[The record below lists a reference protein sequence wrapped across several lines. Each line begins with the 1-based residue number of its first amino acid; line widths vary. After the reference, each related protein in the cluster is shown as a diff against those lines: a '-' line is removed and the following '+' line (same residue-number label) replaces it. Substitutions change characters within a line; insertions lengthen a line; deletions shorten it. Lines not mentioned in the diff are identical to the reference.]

1 MTKHQ
6 IYLLMFFLR
15 NFLAFLLKLN
25 CYFFLYFDPQT
36 NIWFEKTKKAAI
48 SVFSH
53 QHLDFGQSNE
63 KDTKNLNFQLNFDD
77 PFSLIERANCLNKL
91 QRFESALADANRAI
105 KLQRKPNAKSL
116 YVKGD
121 GLYNLGDF
129 EHALM
134 FYNRSQ
140 KRYQN
145 CIIFSVLNCSPHVFT
160 KIELSILTNC
170 LNSLFFTKAIALVE

>member
-6 IYLLMFFLR
+6 IYLLLVFLR
-15 NFLAFLLKLN
+15 NFLSFSIKLN
-25 CYFFLYFDPQT
+25 GQFFFVYFGPQT
-36 NIWFEKTKKAAI
+36 KIWLEETKKSAI
-48 SVFSH
+48 SVSSH
-53 QHLDFGQSNE
+53 QHLVFCQSNE
-63 KDTKNLNFQLNFDD
+63 KDIKYLNFQLNFDD

-140 KRYQN
+140 KRYQKYIN
-145 CIIFSVLNCSPHVFT
+145 SSVLNCSPLVFT
-160 KIELSILTNC
+160 KIELS
-170 LNSLFFTKAIALVE
+170 V

>member
-1 MTKHQ
+1 MKRTQK
-6 IYLLMFFLR
+6 Y
-15 NFLAFLLKLN
+15 
-25 CYFFLYFDPQT
+25 
-36 NIWFEKTKKAAI
+36 
-48 SVFSH
+48 
-53 QHLDFGQSNE
+53 
-63 KDTKNLNFQLNFDD
+63 LNFQLNFDD
-77 PFSLIERANCLNKL
+77 PYSLIERANCLNKL

-145 CIIFSVLNCSPHVFT
+145 HIPYARHYDPRFVYFL
-160 KIELSILTNC
+160 LT
-170 LNSLFFTKAIALVE
+170 F

>member
-1 MTKHQ
+1 MKRTQK
-6 IYLLMFFLR
+6 Y
-15 NFLAFLLKLN
+15 
-25 CYFFLYFDPQT
+25 
-36 NIWFEKTKKAAI
+36 
-48 SVFSH
+48 
-53 QHLDFGQSNE
+53 
-63 KDTKNLNFQLNFDD
+63 LNFQLNFDD
-77 PFSLIERANCLNKL
+77 PYSLIERANCLNKL

-145 CIIFSVLNCSPHVFT
+145 YIILSFSSHVFT
-160 KIELSILTNC
+160 KIELPILTNY
-170 LNSLFFTKAIALVE
+170 LSTSFFTKPIGLVERFVKVWSLVFLKTCTE

>member
-1 MTKHQ
+1 M
-6 IYLLMFFLR
+6 FLR
-15 NFLAFLLKLN
+15 NFLAFLLQLN
-25 CYFFLYFDPQT
+25 CYIFFYILILKQNSGLRKP
-36 NIWFEKTKKAAI
+36 KKQQFQCL
-48 SVFSH
+48 VFC
-53 QHLDFGQSNE
+53 QSNE
-63 KDTKNLNFQLNFDD
+63 KDIKYLNFQLNFDD
-77 PFSLIERANCLNKL
+77 PYSLIERANCLNKL

-140 KRYQN
+140 KRYSKN
-145 CIIFSVLNCSPHVFT
+145 YIISSVLNFN
-160 KIELSILTNC
+160 ELFIL
-170 LNSLFFTKAIALVE
+170 FIFH

>member
-1 MTKHQ
+1 M
-6 IYLLMFFLR
+6 
-15 NFLAFLLKLN
+15 
-25 CYFFLYFDPQT
+25 
-36 NIWFEKTKKAAI
+36 
-48 SVFSH
+48 
-53 QHLDFGQSNE
+53 
-63 KDTKNLNFQLNFDD
+63 NFDD

-145 CIIFSVLNCSPHVFT
+145 HILFLLFSYSPYVFT
-160 KIELSILTNC
+160 KKENEIFQFYELFDQSQRFFFC
-170 LNSLFFTKAIALVE
+170 LFFVKTIWLAKRFMNIWNLVFVKTCGEQLLCNY